1 MGKQREHKAWERQSA
16 RRAGVDARQTARGPT
31 AFGVPLVAAQAGE
44 VLLIDG
50 RTGGSAGTTTGSAAR
65 STRGSAT
72 TGSAARTVTTT
83 SRTVTTGGTVTTTA
97 TAAAAG
103 TGGSGAGLLD
113 EAHVDVKVVLL
124 LALLLALGLLGG
136 TLDVGLGL
144 LVLQL
149 LGGSPLLVLLGAFV
163 GGTDGLSGQAVLS
176 SLLGQV
182 VAVGLRLVGLL
193 DLLSGGLGLGLIG
206 LGDVLADALVVPS
219 LLAGLAAP
227 ALLDLL
233 ASVARK

>member
-1 MGKQREHKAWERQSA
+1 MGQRLL
-16 RRAGVDARQTARGPT
+16 GVL
-31 AFGVPLVAAQAGE
+31 LVAAQAGE

-72 TGSAARTVTTT
+72 TGSAARTVATA

-97 TAAAAG
+97 AAAAAG
-103 TGGSGAGLLD
+103 TGGSGARLLD

-136 TLDVGLGL
+136 ALDVGLGL

-182 VAVGLRLVGLL
+182 VAVGLGLVGLL
-193 DLLSGGLGLGLIG
+193 NLLSGGLGLGLIG
-206 LGDVLADALVVPS
+206 LGDVLADALVVPG

-233 ASVARK
+233 ASVAGK